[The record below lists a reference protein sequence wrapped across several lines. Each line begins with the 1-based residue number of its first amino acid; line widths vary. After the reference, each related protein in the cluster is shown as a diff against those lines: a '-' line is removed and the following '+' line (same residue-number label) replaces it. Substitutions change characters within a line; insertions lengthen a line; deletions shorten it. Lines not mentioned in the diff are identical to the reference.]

1 MFYADDINE
10 SMTCFT
16 LSEDESKHCVRVLRM
31 KVGDE
36 VMITNGQGLAFQT
49 RILSD
54 HPKRCE
60 LEIFNSITEEKQR
73 DNRLHIA
80 VAPTKNIE
88 RIEWFVEKATEIGID
103 EITMLIC
110 DNSER
115 DVVKIDR
122 LNKVAISAMKQ
133 SLRFT
138 LPTINPPIRF
148 DDFVNNITEEI
159 RFIAHCE
166 DNMPRQELKDSIIRN
181 NNIVVVIGPEGDFS
195 QTEIEAAIKN
205 RFKPVS
211 LGNARLRTE
220 TAALTALIIANYGL

>member
-10 SMTCFT
+10 SMTYFT

-36 VMITNGQGLAFQT
+36 VLITNGRGLAFQT
-49 RILSD
+49 RIVSD

-60 LEIFNSITEEKQR
+60 LEIVNYIIEEKQR
-73 DNRLHIA
+73 DNRIHIA

-88 RIEWFVEKATEIGID
+88 RIEWFVEKATEIGVD

-115 DVVKIDR
+115 DSVKIDR
-122 LNKVAISAMKQ
+122 LNKVAISAIKQ
-133 SLRFT
+133 SLRYT
-138 LPTINPPIRF
+138 LPIINPPISF
-148 DDFVNNITEEI
+148 DDFVNKTTEES

-166 DNMPRQELKDSIIRN
+166 GNMPRQELKDSIIRN

-195 QTEIEAAIKN
+195 QAEIGVAIKKG
-205 RFKPVS
+205 FKPVS

-220 TAALTALIIANYGL
+220 TAALTALIISNYKL